1 LLLLL
6 VVVRAGFASYKQGSA
21 CVCVG
26 KSKKQGEAR
35 RRRRRQ
41 IVEVEDRVCD
51 VSVVEFLWIAMGSL
65 WQIQMGR
72 YDGGKKIWLWR
83 KWREGAKSMS

>member
-1 LLLLL
+1 MVHLRVGGGWCWLFPKQAVLH
-6 VVVRAGFASYKQGSA
+6 ASVLA
-21 CVCVG
+21 
-26 KSKKQGEAR
+26 SKKAQSRGRQIEAR
-35 RRRRRQ
+35 RRRRSRQ

-72 YDGGKKIWLWR
+72 YDGGKKI
-83 KWREGAKSMS
+83 